1 MVIANSSITTTPD
14 YVISDISLAD
24 FGRKELNIAETEMP
38 GLISLR
44 EKYSA
49 SKPLKGAKIAGSL
62 HMTIQTA
69 VLIETL
75 VELGAEVKWAS
86 CNIFSTQDHAAA
98 AIAKRGIPV
107 FAKKGETL
115 DEYWQYTHY
124 ILDWGNDSP
133 NMILDDG
140 GDATG
145 LLILGSRAEKDLS
158 VLNNPGNEEEIAL
171 FNSIKNKLKDSCK
184 EITKNMNERGGVIKN
199 MKLLDK
205 TKSIKNYFQI
215 AVEFDTIDSMGAN
228 FINSCLEQ
236 IALSFETEFNRS
248 TIFNEG
254 EKLKIIMSILS
265 NYTPECVVKV
275 ELKSKISNLK
285 SKDISDPENFAKKFV
300 EAVEIAEKDISRA
313 VTHNKGIMNGIDAVV
328 IATGNDFRA
337 VEAAIHAYASKD
349 GTYKSL
355 THAKIENDELIY
367 WIEIPISIGTVGGI
381 INLHPMVKWC
391 LNLLQQ
397 PNSKQ
402 LMSIIGAAGLA
413 QNFSA
418 IKSLITSGI
427 QVGHM
432 KMHLIN
438 ILNSLGAIDY
448 EKTKIIEYFKSNKVT
463 FNSVKTALEKLR
475 KNEL

>member
-1 MVIANSSITTTPD
+1 MKDGFSKLSKEEKIKWVNETFFNSDSE
-14 YVISDISLAD
+14 SL
-24 FGRKELNIAETEMP
+24 ELIKKYWNEDKSFQKLHDEFAENTLTNFYLPLGVAPNFIIDNKNYTIPIVTEE
-38 GLISLR
+38 S
-44 EKYSA
+44 SVVAAA
-49 SKPLKGAKIAGSL
+49 SKAAKYWSTRGGFKS
-62 HMTIQTA
+62 TIINTTKTGQ
-69 VLIETL
+69 VHFKFN
-75 VELGAEVKWAS
+75 GRS
-86 CNIFSTQDHAAA
+86 
-98 AIAKRGIPV
+98 
-107 FAKKGETL
+107 KK
-115 DEYWQYTHY
+115 
-124 ILDWGNDSP
+124 IND
-133 NMILDDG
+133 
-140 GDATG
+140 
-145 LLILGSRAEKDLS
+145 
-158 VLNNPGNEEEIAL
+158 L
-171 FNSIKNKLKDSCK
+171 FNSIKIKLKDSCK
-184 EITKNMNERGGVIKN
+184 EITKNMNKRGGGIIN

-205 TKSIKNYFQI
+205 TKSIKNYYQI
-215 AVEFDTIDSMGAN
+215 AVEFDTVDSMGAN

-236 IALSFETEFNRS
+236 IALSFETEFNES
-248 TIFNEG
+248 NIFNEG

-265 NYTPECVVKV
+265 NYTPKCVVKV
-275 ELKSKISNLK
+275 ELKTKISNLK

-337 VEAAIHAYASKD
+337 IEAAIHAYASKD
-349 GTYKSL
+349 GSYRSL
-355 THAKIENDELIY
+355 TRAKIENDEFIY
-367 WIEIPISIGTVGGI
+367 WIEIPISVGTVGGI

-438 ILNSLGAIDY
+438 ILNSLGADEY
-448 EKTKIIEYFKSNKVT
+448 EKIKIIEYFKINKVT

>member
-1 MVIANSSITTTPD
+1 MFNEILVNARDHKIRLEGKDVPQ
-14 YVISDISLAD
+14 VM
-24 FGRKELNIAETEMP
+24 NI
-38 GLISLR
+38 
-44 EKYSA
+44 K
-49 SKPLKGAKIAGSL
+49 
-62 HMTIQTA
+62 
-69 VLIETL
+69 V
-75 VELGAEVKWAS
+75 
-86 CNIFSTQDHAAA
+86 NFD
-98 AIAKRGIPV
+98 
-107 FAKKGETL
+107 
-115 DEYWQYTHY
+115 
-124 ILDWGNDSP
+124 
-133 NMILDDG
+133 
-140 GDATG
+140 
-145 LLILGSRAEKDLS
+145 KDTNTWS
-158 VLNNPGNEEEIAL
+158 
-171 FNSIKNKLKDSCK
+171 
-184 EITKNMNERGGVIKN
+184 
-199 MKLLDK
+199 
-205 TKSIKNYFQI
+205 
-215 AVEFDTIDSMGAN
+215 
-228 FINSCLEQ
+228 
-236 IALSFETEFNRS
+236 
-248 TIFNEG
+248 IFNDG
-254 EKLKIIMSILS
+254 EELKIIMSILS

-438 ILNSLGAIDY
+438 ILNSLCANEN
-448 EKTKIIEYFKSNKVT
+448 EKTKMIEYFKSNKVT
-463 FNSVKTALEKLR
+463 FNSVKTVLEKLR

>member
-1 MVIANSSITTTPD
+1 MKEGFSKLDKNEKIDWVINNFFNSSESDSKLLKKYWNDDSSIQTIHDEFAENTITNFYLPLGVAPNFIIDKINYTIPMAIEESS
-14 YVISDISLAD
+14 VVAAACKSAK
-24 FGRKELNIAETEMP
+24 FW
-38 GLISLR
+38 SLR
-44 EKYSA
+44 GGFKSTIINTTKTGQVHFKYN
-49 SKPLKGAKIAGSL
+49 GSL
-62 HMTIQTA
+62 
-69 VLIETL
+69 
-75 VELGAEVKWAS
+75 
-86 CNIFSTQDHAAA
+86 
-98 AIAKRGIPV
+98 
-107 FAKKGETL
+107 KK
-115 DEYWQYTHY
+115 
-124 ILDWGNDSP
+124 I
-133 NMILDDG
+133 
-140 GDATG
+140 
-145 LLILGSRAEKDLS
+145 
-158 VLNNPGNEEEIAL
+158 NEL

-184 EITKNMNERGGVIKN
+184 EITKNMNERGGGIIN
-199 MKLLDK
+199 MKLIDK

-236 IALSFETEFNRS
+236 IALSFETEFNES
-248 TIFNEG
+248 EIFNEG
-254 EKLKIIMSILS
+254 EKIKIIMSILS

-285 SKDISDPENFAKKFV
+285 SKDISHPKNFANKFV

-355 THAKIENDELIY
+355 THAKIENDEFVY

-391 LNLLQQ
+391 LNLLQK
-397 PNSKQ
+397 PDSKQ

-438 ILNSLGAIDY
+438 ILNSLGVNDN
-448 EKTKIIEYFKSNKVT
+448 EKIKIIEYFKSNKVT

>member
-1 MVIANSSITTTPD
+1 MKEGFSKLTKKEKIDWVIKTFFK
-14 YVISDISLAD
+14 SDSKSFDIL
-24 FGRKELNIAETEMP
+24 K
-38 GLISLR
+38 
-44 EKYSA
+44 KYWNDDNA
-49 SKPLKGAKIAGSL
+49 
-62 HMTIQTA
+62 IQTIHDEFTENTITNFYLPLGVA
-69 VLIETL
+69 PNFIIDKINYTIPMAIEESS
-75 VELGAEVKWAS
+75 VV
-86 CNIFSTQDHAAA
+86 AAA
-98 AIAKRGIPV
+98 CKSAKFWSKRGGFKSTIISTTKTGQIH
-107 FAKKGETL
+107 FKFNGSSKK
-115 DEYWQYTHY
+115 
-124 ILDWGNDSP
+124 IND
-133 NMILDDG
+133 
-140 GDATG
+140 
-145 LLILGSRAEKDLS
+145 
-158 VLNNPGNEEEIAL
+158 L
-171 FNSIKNKLKDSCK
+171 FNSITNKLKDSCK
-184 EITKNMNERGGVIKN
+184 EITKNMNERGGGIIN
-199 MKLLDK
+199 IKLLDK

-215 AVEFDTIDSMGAN
+215 AVEFDTVDSMGAN

-236 IALSFETEFNRS
+236 IAISFETEFNES
-248 TIFNEG
+248 NIFNES

-275 ELKSKISNLK
+275 ELKTKISNLK

-300 EAVEIAEKDISRA
+300 EAVEIAENDISRA

-349 GTYKSL
+349 GSYMSL
-355 THAKIENDELIY
+355 THAKIENDEFIY

-391 LNLLQQ
+391 LNLLQK

-413 QNFSA
+413 QNFAA

-438 ILNSLGAIDY
+438 ILNSLGSNEN
-448 EKTKIIEYFKSNKVT
+448 EKTKMIEYFKSNKVT
-463 FNSVKTALEKLR
+463 FSSVKTALEKLR
-475 KNEL
+475 RNEL

>member
-1 MVIANSSITTTPD
+1 MKEGFSKLSKQEKIDWVLKTFFKSGLKNFEILKKYWNDDNS
-14 YVISDISLAD
+14 
-24 FGRKELNIAETEMP
+24 
-38 GLISLR
+38 
-44 EKYSA
+44 
-49 SKPLKGAKIAGSL
+49 
-62 HMTIQTA
+62 IQTIHDEFA
-69 VLIETL
+69 ENTITNFYLPLGVAPNFIIDKINYTIPMAIEESS
-75 VELGAEVKWAS
+75 VV
-86 CNIFSTQDHAAA
+86 AAA
-98 AIAKRGIPV
+98 CKSAKFWSKRGGFKSTIINTTKTGQV
-107 FAKKGETL
+107 HFKFNGSSKK
-115 DEYWQYTHY
+115 
-124 ILDWGNDSP
+124 IND
-133 NMILDDG
+133 
-140 GDATG
+140 
-145 LLILGSRAEKDLS
+145 
-158 VLNNPGNEEEIAL
+158 L

-184 EITKNMNERGGVIKN
+184 EITKNMNERGGGIKN
-199 MKLLDK
+199 IKLLDK

-215 AVEFDTIDSMGAN
+215 AVEFDTVDSMGAN

-248 TIFNEG
+248 TIFNDG
-254 EKLKIIMSILS
+254 EELKIIMSILS

-300 EAVEIAEKDISRA
+300 EAVEIAEKDVSRA

-367 WIEIPISIGTVGGI
+367 WIEIPISSGTVGGI

-438 ILNSLGAIDY
+438 ILNSLAANEN
-448 EKTKIIEYFKSNKVT
+448 EKTKMIEYFKSNKVT
-463 FNSVKTALEKLR
+463 FNSVKTVLEKLR

>member
-1 MVIANSSITTTPD
+1 MKEGFSKLSKQEKIDWVLKTFFKSGLKDSEILKKYWNDDNS
-14 YVISDISLAD
+14 
-24 FGRKELNIAETEMP
+24 
-38 GLISLR
+38 
-44 EKYSA
+44 
-49 SKPLKGAKIAGSL
+49 
-62 HMTIQTA
+62 IQTIHDEFA
-69 VLIETL
+69 ENTITNFYLPLGVAPNFIIDEINYTIPMAIEESS
-75 VELGAEVKWAS
+75 VV
-86 CNIFSTQDHAAA
+86 AAA
-98 AIAKRGIPV
+98 CKSAKFWSKRGGFKSTIV
-107 FAKKGETL
+107 NTTKTGQVHFKFNGSSKK
-115 DEYWQYTHY
+115 
-124 ILDWGNDSP
+124 IND
-133 NMILDDG
+133 
-140 GDATG
+140 
-145 LLILGSRAEKDLS
+145 
-158 VLNNPGNEEEIAL
+158 L

-184 EITKNMNERGGVIKN
+184 EITKNMNERGGGIKN

-215 AVEFDTIDSMGAN
+215 AVEFDTVDSMGAN

-248 TIFNEG
+248 NIFNDG

-300 EAVEIAEKDISRA
+300 EAVEIAEKDVSRA

-438 ILNSLGAIDY
+438 ILNSLGANDN
-448 EKTKIIEYFKSNKVT
+448 EKTKMIEYFKSNKVT
-463 FNSVKTALEKLR
+463 FNSVKTVLEKLR

>member
-1 MVIANSSITTTPD
+1 M
-14 YVISDISLAD
+14 
-24 FGRKELNIAETEMP
+24 KEGFSKL
-38 GLISLR
+38 SKQ
-44 EKYSA
+44 EKIDWVLKTFFKSG
-49 SKPLKGAKIAGSL
+49 SKDSEILKKYWNDDKS
-62 HMTIQTA
+62 IQTIHDEFA
-69 VLIETL
+69 ENTITNFYLPLGVAPNFIIDKINYTIPMAIEESSVVAAACKSAKFWSKRGGFKSTIISTIKTGQIHFKFNGSSKKIETFF
-75 VELGAEVKWAS
+75 
-86 CNIFSTQDHAAA
+86 I
-98 AIAKRGIPV
+98 
-107 FAKKGETL
+107 
-115 DEYWQYTHY
+115 
-124 ILDWGNDSP
+124 
-133 NMILDDG
+133 
-140 GDATG
+140 
-145 LLILGSRAEKDLS
+145 
-158 VLNNPGNEEEIAL
+158 
-171 FNSIKNKLKDSCK
+171 SIKKKLEDSCK
-184 EITKNMNERGGVIKN
+184 EITKNMNKRGGGIIN
-199 MKLLDK
+199 MNLLNK
-205 TKSIKNYFQI
+205 TKSIKDYFQI
-215 AVEFDTIDSMGAN
+215 AVEFDSVDSMGAN

-236 IALSFETEFNRS
+236 IALTFETEFNES
-248 TIFNEG
+248 NIFNESD
-254 EKLKIIMSILS
+254 KLKIIMSILS

-300 EAVEIAEKDISRA
+300 EAVEIAENDISRA

-349 GTYKSL
+349 GSYMSL
-355 THAKIENDELIY
+355 THAKIENDEFVY

-391 LNLLQQ
+391 LNLLQK

-413 QNFSA
+413 QNFAA

-438 ILNSLGAIDY
+438 ILNSLGADEY
-448 EKTKIIEYFKSNKVT
+448 EKTKIIEHFKTNKVT

>member
-1 MVIANSSITTTPD
+1 MKEGFSKLTKEEKIDWVIKTFFKSDTKSFDILKKYWNDDNS
-14 YVISDISLAD
+14 
-24 FGRKELNIAETEMP
+24 
-38 GLISLR
+38 
-44 EKYSA
+44 
-49 SKPLKGAKIAGSL
+49 
-62 HMTIQTA
+62 IQTIHDEFA
-69 VLIETL
+69 ENTITNFYLPLGVAPNFIIDKINYTIPMAIEESS
-75 VELGAEVKWAS
+75 VV
-86 CNIFSTQDHAAA
+86 AAA
-98 AIAKRGIPV
+98 CKSAKFWSKRGGFKSIIINTTKTGQIH
-107 FAKKGETL
+107 FKFNGSSKK
-115 DEYWQYTHY
+115 
-124 ILDWGNDSP
+124 IND
-133 NMILDDG
+133 
-140 GDATG
+140 
-145 LLILGSRAEKDLS
+145 
-158 VLNNPGNEEEIAL
+158 L

-184 EITKNMNERGGVIKN
+184 EITKNMNERGGGIIN
-199 MKLLDK
+199 MKLIDK

-215 AVEFDTIDSMGAN
+215 AVEFDTVDSMGAN

-236 IALSFETEFNRS
+236 IALSFETEFNES
-248 TIFNEG
+248 NIFNES

-275 ELKSKISNLK
+275 ELKTKISNLK

-300 EAVEIAEKDISRA
+300 EAVEIAENDISRA

-349 GTYKSL
+349 GSYMSL
-355 THAKIENDELIY
+355 THAKIENDEFMY

-391 LNLLQQ
+391 LNLLQK

-413 QNFSA
+413 QNFAA

-438 ILNSLGAIDY
+438 ILNSLGSNEN
-448 EKTKIIEYFKSNKVT
+448 EKTKMIEYFKSNKVT
-463 FNSVKTALEKLR
+463 FSSVKTALEKLR
-475 KNEL
+475 RNEL

>member
-1 MVIANSSITTTPD
+1 MKDGFSKLSKEEKIKWVNETFFNSDSE
-14 YVISDISLAD
+14 SL
-24 FGRKELNIAETEMP
+24 ELIKKYWNEDKSFQKLHDEFAENTLTNFYLPLGVAPNFIIDNKNYTIPIVTEE
-38 GLISLR
+38 S
-44 EKYSA
+44 SVVAAA
-49 SKPLKGAKIAGSL
+49 SKAAKYWSTRGGFKS
-62 HMTIQTA
+62 TIINTTKTGQ
-69 VLIETL
+69 VHFKFN
-75 VELGAEVKWAS
+75 GRS
-86 CNIFSTQDHAAA
+86 
-98 AIAKRGIPV
+98 
-107 FAKKGETL
+107 KK
-115 DEYWQYTHY
+115 
-124 ILDWGNDSP
+124 IND
-133 NMILDDG
+133 
-140 GDATG
+140 
-145 LLILGSRAEKDLS
+145 
-158 VLNNPGNEEEIAL
+158 L
-171 FNSIKNKLKDSCK
+171 FNSIKIKLKDSCK
-184 EITKNMNERGGVIKN
+184 EITKNMNKRGGGIIN

-205 TKSIKNYFQI
+205 TKSIKNYYQI
-215 AVEFDTIDSMGAN
+215 AVEFDTVDSMGAN

-236 IALSFETEFNRS
+236 IALSFETEFNES
-248 TIFNEG
+248 NIFNEG

-265 NYTPECVVKV
+265 NYTPKCVVKV
-275 ELKSKISNLK
+275 ELKTKISNLK

-337 VEAAIHAYASKD
+337 IEAAIHAYASKD
-349 GTYKSL
+349 GSYRSL
-355 THAKIENDELIY
+355 TRAKIENDEFIY
-367 WIEIPISIGTVGGI
+367 RIEIPISVGTVGGI

-418 IKSLITSGI
+418 IKSLITTGI

-438 ILNSLGAIDY
+438 ILNSLGADEY
-448 EKTKIIEYFKSNKVT
+448 EKTKIIEYFKINKVT
-463 FNSVKTALEKLR
+463 FNSVKRALEKLR